1 MVTLGPKGRNV
12 VIEQSWGSP
21 KITKDGV
28 TVAKAIELSDKLENL
43 GAQLIKS
50 VASKTNDLAG
60 DGTTTATTL
69 ARAIFQ
75 EGCKAVAA
83 GMNPMDLRRGIEAA
97 TAHVV
102 ANLKK
107 NAKLITTNEEV
118 KQVATISANGDV
130 VVGSLIAEAMQKVGK
145 EGVITVQDGKTLAH
159 EIELIEGMKFDQG
172 YISRHF
178 VTDPKTQECEFEDA
192 DLLLVDGKV
201 SSVQSIL
208 PLLEQVAQQRRKLVI
223 VAENV
228 DGDALAVLIVN
239 RMRGLNVAAVKAPGF
254 GDNRK
259 ANLQDIAVLTGGT
272 VISDEVGLKIEDATL
287 EHLGS
292 AKKLRITADST
303 LIMDGAGAG
312 EAITERCELI
322 RSSIERETSDYQ
334 KEKLRERLAKLSGG
348 VAVIKIG
355 GASEVEVNEIKD
367 RVTDALNATRAAVD
381 EGIVAGGG
389 VALISAS
396 KSLVDLKTA
405 NFDQSVGV
413 NIVRKACRVPCKTIA
428 DNAGIEGDVV
438 VGEVLKSSNPAFGF
452 DASQATDSNNIKL
465 IDMFAAGII
474 DPLIVVRTALQDAS
488 SVAALI
494 TTTECVIVDA
504 KEDKPA
510 APSGM
515 GGGMGG
521 MGGMGGGMGGM
532 F

>member
-1 MVTLGPKGRNV
+1 
-12 VIEQSWGSP
+12 
-21 KITKDGV
+21 
-28 TVAKAIELSDKLENL
+28 
-43 GAQLIKS
+43 
-50 VASKTNDLAG
+50 
-60 DGTTTATTL
+60 
-69 ARAIFQ
+69 
-75 EGCKAVAA
+75 
-83 GMNPMDLRRGIEAA
+83 
-97 TAHVV
+97 
-102 ANLKK
+102 
-107 NAKLITTNEEV
+107 
-118 KQVATISANGDV
+118 
-130 VVGSLIAEAMQKVGK
+130 
-145 EGVITVQDGKTLAH
+145 
-159 EIELIEGMKFDQG
+159 
-172 YISRHF
+172 
-178 VTDPKTQECEFEDA
+178 
-192 DLLLVDGKV
+192 
-201 SSVQSIL
+201 
-208 PLLEQVAQQRRKLVI
+208 
-223 VAENV
+223 
-228 DGDALAVLIVN
+228 
-239 RMRGLNVAAVKAPGF
+239 
-254 GDNRK
+254 
-259 ANLQDIAVLTGGT
+259 
-272 VISDEVGLKIEDATL
+272 
-287 EHLGS
+287 
-292 AKKLRITADST
+292 
-303 LIMDGAGAG
+303 
-312 EAITERCELI
+312 
-322 RSSIERETSDYQ
+322 
-334 KEKLRERLAKLSGG
+334 
-348 VAVIKIG
+348 
-355 GASEVEVNEIKD
+355 VNEIKD